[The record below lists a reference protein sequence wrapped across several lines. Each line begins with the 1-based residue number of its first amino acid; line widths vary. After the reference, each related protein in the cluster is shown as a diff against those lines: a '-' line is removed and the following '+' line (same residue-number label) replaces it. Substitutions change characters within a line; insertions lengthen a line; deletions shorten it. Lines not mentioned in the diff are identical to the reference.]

1 MDTPKEAEDA
11 SDDDDIG
18 SVGSDDVLERK
29 SSFGRKL
36 SSASSRGSPYARRN
50 DTTAIVYCDTCGESS
65 HFRKNPER
73 LVWFRTLKNIDVQT
87 HGCDVCG
94 GALQQTPE
102 PLTRHALTEE
112 EALARSRFECH
123 ICHGSYDRAERLL
136 AHSFTHTGKKPFFC
150 MPCNQFF
157 TRKSTLHLHMRKSHG
172 TDLRRKAL
180 ATAQEHSAANH
191 RHQQLRQQ
199 QLQQQQQQ
207 QQQYVPMPYGATFPA
222 GFLPSSSFMPV
233 PMFQMPPPPTDSTMM
248 SVTSEPPRMDDSL
261 AAAQLLMMF
270 GGRMGSQ

>member
-1 MDTPKEAEDA
+1 MC
-11 SDDDDIG
+11 SDDG
-18 SVGSDDVLERK
+18 VLERK

-36 SSASSRGSPYARRN
+36 TAARSSPYTRRN
-50 DTTAIVYCDTCGESS
+50 DSALIVYCDTCGESS

-94 GALQQTPE
+94 GALQLTPE
-102 PLTRHALTEE
+102 PVTRHALTEE

-123 ICHGSYDRAERLL
+123 ICHGTYDRAERLL

-150 MPCNQFF
+150 VPCNQFF

-180 ATAQEHSAANH
+180 ATAQQRTVASH
-191 RHQQLRQQ
+191 R
-199 QLQQQQQQ
+199 QQQQQQ
-207 QQQYVPMPYGATFPA
+207 QQQQFVPMSYAATFPA
-222 GFLPSSSFMPV
+222 GFLPSFMPA
-233 PMFQMPPPPTDSTMM
+233 PMFQMPPLDAM
-248 SVTSEPPRMDDSL
+248 SVSSSEPPRMDDSL
-261 AAAQLLMMF
+261 AAAHLLMMF
-270 GGRMGSQ
+270 GGKMGAQ